1 MEQYFKSKLI
11 EIGVDVNRS
20 VKEYFFGSENYFE
33 ETLKLYPTNDDLFNK
48 IYEEINNN
56 NTSKAFEYA
65 YQLQIQMSFLCFDVV
80 YNKVTRAIDKFR
92 RGTTFGTKN
101 LFDQVNNR
109 YHDFILI
116 VKEMKGEIQY
126 E

>member
-20 VKEYFFGSENYFE
+20 VKEYFFGNENYFE
-33 ETLKLYPTNDDLFNK
+33 ETLKLYPTHDNLFNK
-48 IYEEINNN
+48 VYEEINNG

-116 VKEMKGEIQY
+116 VKEMKGEIKY

>member
-20 VKEYFFGSENYFE
+20 VKEYFFGNENFFE
-33 ETLKLYPTNDDLFNK
+33 ETLKLYPTHDNLFNK
-48 IYEEINNN
+48 VYEEINNG

-116 VKEMKGEIQY
+116 VKEMKGEIKY

>member
-20 VKEYFFGSENYFE
+20 VKEYFFGNENYFE
-33 ETLKLYPTNDDLFNK
+33 ETLKLYPTHDNLFNK
-48 IYEEINNN
+48 VYEEINNN

-116 VKEMKGEIQY
+116 VKEMKGEIKY

>member
-20 VKEYFFGSENYFE
+20 VKEYFFGNENYFE
-33 ETLKLYPTNDDLFNK
+33 ETLKLYPTNENLFNM
-48 IYEEINNN
+48 IYEEISNG
-56 NTSKAFEYA
+56 NTSKAFEYT

-92 RGTTFGTKN
+92 KGTTFGTKN

-116 VKEMKGEIQY
+116 VKEMKGEI
-126 E
+126 

>member
-20 VKEYFFGSENYFE
+20 VKEYFFGNENYFE
-33 ETLKLYPTNDDLFNK
+33 ETLKLYPTNDGLFNK

-116 VKEMKGEIQY
+116 VKEMKGEIKY

>member
-20 VKEYFFGSENYFE
+20 VKEYFFGNENYFE
-33 ETLKLYPTNDDLFNK
+33 ETLKLYPTHDNLFNK
-48 IYEEINNN
+48 IYEEINNG

-116 VKEMKGEIQY
+116 VKEMKGEIKY

>member
-1 MEQYFKSKLI
+1 M
-11 EIGVDVNRS
+11 
-20 VKEYFFGSENYFE
+20 FFGC
-33 ETLKLYPTNDDLFNK
+33 P
-48 IYEEINNN
+48 I
-56 NTSKAFEYA
+56 
-65 YQLQIQMSFLCFDVV
+65 LCFDVV

-116 VKEMKGEIQY
+116 VKEMKGEIKY